1 MVVDIK
7 SIFQFLRSPKY
18 SELALD
24 VVQRTSKR
32 LCDDLYDAELVHC
45 QKALDAAGLA
55 LASIE
60 ALLNQD
66 SDRIRKFSVA
76 LIRAENAIDLGQD
89 FNPLEE
95 PEDES
100 SNETYVGHSLTF
112 ILTFSILYILIRDDR
127 GRLAQYLKKM
137 RQPKA
142 SKYQKAVETIFDN
155 V

>member
-1 MVVDIK
+1 MVEDIK
-7 SIFQFLRSPKY
+7 SISDFLRLPKY
-18 SELALD
+18 SDVALD
-24 VVQRTSKR
+24 VVQRANTR

-60 ALLNQD
+60 ALLDQD
-66 SDRIRKFSVA
+66 SDRIRKFCVI
-76 LIRAENAIDLGQD
+76 LIRAEKAIDVGQD
-89 FNPLEE
+89 FNPLAE

-100 SNETYVGHSLTF
+100 SNEIYVGHSLTF
-112 ILTFSILYILIRDDR
+112 ILTFSIMYILARDDR
-127 GRLAQYLKKM
+127 GRFAQYLKEM

-142 SKYQKAVETIFDN
+142 SKYQSAVEAIFDN